1 MTDLTNYADGH
12 DLDQFRATVNESL
25 ISNETASLIGD
36 TFSTL
41 SDPTRL
47 RIIGLLTEVELCVG
61 DLGLLLGMSQPAI
74 SHHLRILRNL
84 RFVST
89 RKEGRHIFYSL
100 TDQHIRDIYVQS
112 LEHALHD
119 QIQSHPV

>member
-1 MTDLTNYADGH
+1 MTDLTNCADTHGP
-12 DLDQFRATVNESL
+12 DQFRAAVIESL

-36 TFSTL
+36 TFSAL

-100 TDQHIRDIYVQS
+100 TDQHIRDIYAQS

-119 QIQSHPV
+119 QI